1 MYVDSH
7 CHLDG
12 PKFAQDR
19 EEVIARARDAGLEAL
34 VAIGNGRGPDD
45 AGCGIRLAEEYGR
58 WALADGQR
66 QQQIPRSARNDNPSS
81 ESASHTDAVRREEQQ
96 PPFRSAQESALRASA
111 DKTLKIYAT
120 IGVHPHEAALAEER
134 HFAEMAKLARDPR
147 VIAWGEIGLDYFY
160 DHSPRDV
167 QQKVFVR
174 QMEMARA
181 AKLPIVIHNRPS
193 ENSENAW
200 EDLFRLLKEH
210 WGSSGLGGILHCF
223 TGTVKHAHM
232 GMDLGFMISFA
243 GNVSY
248 PKAVSIR
255 EAATKIPL
263 ERMMIETDS
272 PYLAPIPHRG
282 KRNEPAFV
290 AETAR
295 HIGEVRGISGQE
307 VGRATTENFYRFFKL
322 H

>member
-19 EEVIARARDAGLEAL
+19 EQVIARAREAGVEAL

-45 AGCGIRLAEEYGR
+45 VACGIRLAEEYGLR
-58 WALADGQR
+58 STVDARGESQK
-66 QQQIPRSARNDNPSS
+66 QVPRFARDDTTK
-81 ESASHTDAVRREEQQ
+81 SHEHR
-96 PPFRSAQESALRASA
+96 FR
-111 DKTLKIYAT
+111 IYAT
-120 IGVHPHEAALAEER
+120 LGIHPHEAALAEER
-134 HFAEMAKLARDPR
+134 HFGEMEKLARDPK

-174 QMEMARA
+174 QMELARA

-193 ENSENAW
+193 DNSDNAW
-200 EDLFRLLKEH
+200 QDLFRLLREH
-210 WGSSGLGGILHCF
+210 WASSGLGGILHCF
-223 TGTVKHAHM
+223 TGTVEQARA

-255 EAATKIPL
+255 EAAAQIPL
-263 ERMMIETDS
+263 ERMLIETDS
-272 PYLAPIPHRG
+272 PYLAPVPHRG

-295 HIGEVRGISGQE
+295 HIGELRGISGEE
-307 VGRATTENFYRFFKL
+307 VGAATTENFYRFFGIG
-322 H
+322 